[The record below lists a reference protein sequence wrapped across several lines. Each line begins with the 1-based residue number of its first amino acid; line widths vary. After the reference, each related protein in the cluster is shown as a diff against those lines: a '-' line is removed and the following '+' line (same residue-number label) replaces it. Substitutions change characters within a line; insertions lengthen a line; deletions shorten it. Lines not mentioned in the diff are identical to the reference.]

1 MSCSPVVRIDF
12 TGISSTEQLFSV
24 WGIKVAATSLQEC
37 MLTDHCRISTAKGS
51 RTLSLKVGGRS
62 SGVGLILWISL
73 ILCVGCS
80 GSSPKRDAE
89 NSQGSV
95 IPLQPRTTKV
105 ISLRGETLEDVAHRT
120 GFAISVLEG
129 LNPSLVDVRL
139 SKGVDVRCPVGQP
152 GIRRVEQRPSKGA
165 RD

>member
-1 MSCSPVVRIDF
+1 MSCNPVVRIDF
-12 TGISSTEQLFSV
+12 TGDSRTEQSFSV

-37 MLTDHCRISTAKGS
+37 MLTDQCRISTAKG
-51 RTLSLKVGGRS
+51 LRS
-62 SGVGLILWISL
+62 SSIEFSGRGPGIGLILGVLL
-73 ILCVGCS
+73 ILCAGCS
-80 GSSPKRDAE
+80 GSSPTRGAE
-89 NSQGSV
+89 NPRGSL

-105 ISLRGETLEDVAHRT
+105 MSLRGETLADVAHRT
-120 GFAISVLEG
+120 GFEISVLEG

-139 SKGVDVRCPVGQP
+139 STGVEIRCPVGQP